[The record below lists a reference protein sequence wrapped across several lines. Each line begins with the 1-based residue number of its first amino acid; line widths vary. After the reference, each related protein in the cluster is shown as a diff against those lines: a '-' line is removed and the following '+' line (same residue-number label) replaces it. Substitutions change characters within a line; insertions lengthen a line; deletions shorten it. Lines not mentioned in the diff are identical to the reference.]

1 MLQKRKP
8 QGIGQIT
15 PYIMAFT
22 AVAYIVMGGF
32 VIKRQWLL
40 IPLSEI
46 QSYAMGALS
55 IAYGLFR
62 AWRAYQSFKDSSQN

>member
-8 QGIGQIT
+8 QGISQIT

-46 QSYAMGALS
+46 QSYAMGTLA
-55 IAYGLFR
+55 IVYGLFR
-62 AWRAYQSFKDSSQN
+62 GWQAYYAFKNASQD

>member
-1 MLQKRKP
+1 MLENPRP
-8 QGIGQIT
+8 QGFSQFSM
-15 PYIMAFT
+15 YLMAFT
-22 AVAYIVMGGF
+22 GLAYIVMGGF
-32 VIKRQWLL
+32 IIYRQWLFV
-40 IPLSEI
+40 PLTEI